1 MIRQTIR
8 RLLRQPA
15 APALAVVTL
24 ALGLA
29 ISTALFTVTRD
40 VVLKPFPFR
49 DQERLI
55 AVWSDI
61 PSRGVPH
68 LELTLAEYEAIRDR
82 SKSVEDAAVVSAA
95 NFNVIVNTPE
105 PVNVATNFVSRTFF
119 RMLGVRPLHGR
130 VFSDAEHKVN
140 GPKVAL
146 LSHRLWTSLF
156 GAKTGILGKPIDL
169 DGDQFTV
176 VGILPRELDFPAGAD
191 LIVPLEPFFAAG
203 DPDDRHSTVL
213 EGVARLKKGVT
224 LESAVAEFNTLD
236 AGAPD
241 KYEGVRKHALPL
253 VDEILGSTGPAM
265 KTLFIMALLVLAIAT
280 FNAASIFVARAV
292 ARQRDFSIRVAI
304 GASRSALLR
313 DILAETLLVSLTA
326 AIAGFFLA
334 RASVAALVRFGP
346 ATIPRLDQA
355 QVSLSTYLFAAG
367 AAILIA
373 VICAVVASFR
383 TVGSHGLRESV
394 DRGHAALRSR
404 RLLTTLA
411 AVQLAVA
418 VVLLVG
424 AALMIRSFLAVAS
437 IDAGFSRERVLT
449 VHLPLPAGP
458 YSDAAKRKAFFT
470 NVVERLRRAPGIEAA
485 GAVLI
490 RPLEIELGWD
500 WTHTVEGQGAAEQE
514 RNPLANLESI
524 TPGYLEAMGVPL
536 LRGRFFDDRDTE
548 KTTPVMIVG
557 RSFAMRHWG
566 TLNVVGKRVKNGKP
580 DSKGQWATIV
590 GVVGDVRYRGL
601 TIEKQDVYHPY
612 LQSIWTPQ
620 YVALRTSTTPR
631 AAEAT
636 LRAIV
641 RELDPSV
648 PVSSVR
654 TTADLIDAKLAQPR
668 LNAWILATFASVAL
682 LLSIVGVY
690 AVLSYAVRNR
700 TTEMGVRL
708 ALGAHAGDLLR
719 MVVRDA
725 ATLSLAAAVFGC
737 AAALVLTR
745 FLGGFLHG
753 VSRAEPAILALA
765 AVIVIASAVLGSMVP
780 ALRASRTNPV
790 VALRDE

>member
-15 APALAVVTL
+15 APALAVLTL

-40 VVLKPFPFR
+40 VVLKPFPFH

-55 AVWSDI
+55 AVWSNI
-61 PSRGVPH
+61 PSRSVPH

-82 SKSVEDAAVVSAA
+82 AKSVEDAAVVSAA

-105 PVNVATNFVSRTFF
+105 PVNVATNFASRSLY
-119 RMLGVRPLHGR
+119 RMLGVKPALGR
-130 VFSDAEHKVN
+130 VFTDAEHKAN

-146 LSHRLWTSLF
+146 ISHRLWTSLF
-156 GAKTGILGKPIDL
+156 GAKTNILGKPIDL
-169 DGDQFTV
+169 EGDKFVV
-176 VGILPRELDFPAGAD
+176 VGVLPPDLHFPAGAD
-191 LIVPLEPFFAAG
+191 LIIPLEPFFLSG
-203 DPDDRHSTVL
+203 NPDDRHNSVL

-241 KYEGVRKHALPL
+241 KYEGVRKHAVPL
-253 VDEILGSTGPAM
+253 VEEILGSTAPAM

-292 ARQRDFSIRVAI
+292 ARQRDFAIRVAI
-304 GASRSALLR
+304 GASRGALLR
-313 DILAETLLVSLTA
+313 DILTETLLVSLTA
-326 AIAGFFLA
+326 AVLGFFLA
-334 RASVAALVRFGP
+334 RASVAAFVRFGP
-346 ATIPRLDQA
+346 TTIPRLNQA
-355 QVSLSTYLFAAG
+355 HVSLSTYVFAAA

-373 VICAVVASFR
+373 VVCAVVASFR
-383 TVGSHGLRESV
+383 TGGLHGLREGV

-424 AALMIRSFLAVAS
+424 AALMIRSFLTVAN
-437 IDAGFSRERVLT
+437 IDAGFSRDRVLT
-449 VHLPLPAGP
+449 AHLPLPSPA
-458 YSDAAKRKAFFT
+458 YADAAKRKQFFT
-470 NVVERLRRAPGIEAA
+470 NVVERLRKAPGVEAA

-500 WTHTVEGQGAAEQE
+500 WVHTVEGQGVAEQE
-514 RNPLANLESI
+514 NNPMANLVSI

-536 LRGRFFDDRDTE
+536 LRGRYFDDRDTD
-548 KTTPVMIVG
+548 KAPLVMIVG
-557 RSFAMRHWG
+557 KSFAMRHWG
-566 TLNVVGKRVKNGKP
+566 TLDVVGKRVKAGKP
-580 DSKGQWATIV
+580 DSKAEWKTIA

-601 TIEKQDVYHPY
+601 TIEKHDVYHPY
-612 LQSIWTPQ
+612 LQSGWTPQ
-620 YVALRTSTTPR
+620 YVALRTSTSPR

-641 RELDPSV
+641 RDLDKSV

-654 TTADLIDAKLAQPR
+654 TTEELIDAKLAQPR
-668 LNAWILATFASVAL
+668 LNAWILGSFAGVSL
-682 LLSIVGVY
+682 LLSIIGVY

-700 TTEMGVRL
+700 ATEMGVRL
-708 ALGAHAGDLLR
+708 ALGADARDLLR
-719 MVVRDA
+719 MVIRDA
-725 ATLSLAAAVFGC
+725 AIVSLIAATAGC
-737 AAALVLTR
+737 VAALVLTR
-745 FLGGFLHG
+745 FLGGFLYG
-753 VSRAEPAILALA
+753 VSRAEPMTLALA
-765 AVIVIASAVLGSMVP
+765 AMVVIAAAILGSTVP
-780 ALRASRTNPV
+780 ALRA
-790 VALRDE
+790 A